1 MEEKKIMTMKA
12 ATSMGSVGGE
22 RTLIQPLEEK
32 QFRTREK
39 EITGSAT
46 MFNQTSKMPKKIQD
60 I

>member
-1 MEEKKIMTMKA
+1 MTMKA